1 MCVCVQPF
9 SHVWLFATLWT
20 VACQDPLSMGSSEQ
34 EYCSGVAMPSSGDLP
49 NPGIEPMSLVSPA
62 LQADSLP
69 LVPAG
74 RPLVPIEELKDLC
87 QIVLFTSWG
96 GTRTT
101 LKLNCCFLMVFPL
114 PLHSLTCT
122 INNSLNLPFRTQGRS
137 RRLQHFRYKQESGNT
152 ERPLYWGAPFRVY
165 RVLQGILLR
174 HIICW
179 WIKYDSRRKL
189 IIGFQCKDYGNH
201 EKISLVERRKIN
213 CNLIQK
219 GEELKKQNT
228 VTL

>member
-20 VACQDPLSMGSSEQ
+20 VACQDPLSMGSSKQ

-74 RPLVPIEELKDLC
+74 RPLVPIEDLKDLC

-114 PLHSLTCT
+114 PLHSLTCR

-165 RVLQGILLR
+165 CVLQGILLR

-213 CNLIQK
+213 WNLIQK

>member
-20 VACQDPLSMGSSEQ
+20 VACQDPLSMGSSKQ

-74 RPLVPIEELKDLC
+74 RPLVPVEELKDLC

-114 PLHSLTCT
+114 PLHSLTCR

-152 ERPLYWGAPFRVY
+152 EGPLYWGAPFRVY

-213 CNLIQK
+213 WNLIQK